1 MSRHRPY
8 LRTILALLTVGVCGI
23 ASMAQAEEVLRVSRR
38 GVIYYYFNDRP
49 GAGVAAS
56 RPARAGPVKVRPR
69 PAGRKLAAGE
79 LQPVIQQASAQHNLP
94 PALIKALIRVESN
107 FNPAATSPKGAQGL
121 MQLMPGTAS
130 DLEVQNP
137 YDVRENVWGGTR
149 YLHQLL
155 QRFNNR
161 LPLALAAYNAGP
173 GRVDRTGDVPKICE
187 TQNFVRQVCAE
198 FLKYRAEE
206 TAGQPPCP

>member
-1 MSRHRPY
+1 M
-8 LRTILALLTVGVCGI
+8 RTILALLAVSLYGAAGVVR
-23 ASMAQAEEVLRVSRR
+23 AEEVLRVSRR
-38 GVIYYYFNDRP
+38 GVIYYYFTDRGGAKP
-49 GAGVAAS
+49 GLS
-56 RPARAGPVKVRPR
+56 RTLGSGPVKVPPR
-69 PAGRKLAAGE
+69 PAGRKLSAAE
-79 LQPVIQQASAQHNLP
+79 LQPVIQQAGARHNLP
-94 PALIKALIRVESN
+94 PALIKAIIRVESN

-121 MQLMPGTAS
+121 MQLMPGTAG
-130 DLEVQNP
+130 DLQVGDP

-173 GRVDRTGDVPKICE
+173 GRVERSQDIPKIPE
-187 TQNFVRQVCAE
+187 TQAFVRQVCAQ

-206 TAGQPPCP
+206 AAGQPCRP